1 MDIDKQLRQQ
11 LNNESEQLD
20 QLLKAD
26 RGLFGRIIDSYHS
39 SMSFWIIYSLFF
51 ATLIGATL
59 CFCAY
64 QFFNASQTNDLIFW
78 ATLSLA
84 CMIVMAPLKLWLLN
98 ESGRQAVLREIKR
111 MEIRNEEKLVA
122 IELLLIQQN
131 DNKLNE

>member
-1 MDIDKQLRQQ
+1 MDIDKKLRQQ
-11 LNNESEQLD
+11 LNSESEQLD
-20 QLLKAD
+20 QLLSAD

-51 ATLIGATL
+51 ATLIGAVL

-84 CMIVMAPLKLWLLN
+84 CMVVMAPLKLWLLN
-98 ESGRQAVLREIKR
+98 ESGRQTVLREIKR
-111 MEIRNEEKLVA
+111 MEIRNEKKLAA
-122 IELLLIQQN
+122 IELLLTQQN
-131 DNKLNE
+131 DREPNE

>member
-1 MDIDKQLRQQ
+1 MDIDKKLREQ
-11 LNNESEQLD
+11 LNKESEELD
-20 QLLKAD
+20 SLLRAD

-39 SMSFWIIYSLFF
+39 SMSFWIMYSLFF
-51 ATLIGATL
+51 ATLIGVAF

-64 QFFNASQTNDLIFW
+64 QFFNAGDIKDMLFW

-111 MEIRNEEKLVA
+111 LELRNEQKLAA
-122 IELLLIQQN
+122 IEHMLQN
-131 DNKLNE
+131 KNSE

>member
-1 MDIDKQLRQQ
+1 MDIDKKLREQ
-11 LNNESEQLD
+11 LNKESEQLD
-20 QLLKAD
+20 DLLSAD

-39 SMSFWIIYSLFF
+39 SMSFWIVYSLFF
-51 ATLIGATL
+51 ATLIGAVL

-64 QFFNASQTNDLIFW
+64 QFFMAGDLKDMVFW

-111 MEIRNEEKLVA
+111 MEIRNEQKLAA
-122 IELLLIQQN
+122 IEQILT
-131 DNKLNE
+131 KSSSEKC